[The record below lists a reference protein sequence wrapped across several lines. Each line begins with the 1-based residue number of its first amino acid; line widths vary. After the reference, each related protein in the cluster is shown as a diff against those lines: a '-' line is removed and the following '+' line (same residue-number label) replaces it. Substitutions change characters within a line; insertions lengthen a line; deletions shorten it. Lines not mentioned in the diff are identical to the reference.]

1 MQPEIYTLPTVS
13 FVGGSTQ
20 EMRFRLK
27 DRVGNIIDATGFT
40 GNFAVCDYR
49 FKESTYLFRENLEF
63 INDENGVKSILRI
76 VVNADNTRN
85 MYGKFVY
92 QITLKDAG
100 GKYGI
105 PNQGIFNIT
114 KNIDQT
120 YR

>member
-27 DRVGNIIDATGFT
+27 DRLGNIIDATGFS

-49 FKESTYLFRENLEF
+49 FKDSTYIFREDLDF

-76 VVNADNTRN
+76 KVNADNTRS
-85 MYGKFVY
+85 MYGKYVY
-92 QITLKDAG
+92 QITIKDAA